1 MAIGEST
8 GVEPSARLRVG
19 ECPSRWPNQ
28 GNRSSRSAYSGCV
41 SNVDA
46 DLFRACRDRDDGA
59 AWAELVQ
66 RHTRRLLA
74 IARNQGLDEASAADV
89 VQTAWR
95 NLFESM
101 HQLREPERI
110 GVWLT
115 TAVKRNAQFVS
126 KRSKRSFPH
135 DPLDQMSPPV
145 DEALLASERRA
156 AVVRALGAIRE
167 QCRQL
172 LVLLFAEDSP
182 SYVAIAQQLSMPI
195 GSIGPTRARCLEEMR
210 RLLGSDPSYL
220 LGSNAT

>member
-1 MAIGEST
+1 
-8 GVEPSARLRVG
+8 
-19 ECPSRWPNQ
+19 
-28 GNRSSRSAYSGCV
+28 V

-59 AWAELVQ
+59 AWAELVH
-66 RHTRRLLA
+66 RHTGRLLA

-101 HQLREPERI
+101 HQLREPEWI
-110 GVWLT
+110 GAWLT
-115 TAVKRNAQFVS
+115 TAVKRHAQFIS
-126 KRSKRSFPH
+126 KRSKRSVPH
-135 DPLDQMSPPV
+135 DPIDQISPPV
-145 DEALLASERRA
+145 DEALLAAERRT

-172 LVLLFAEDSP
+172 LLLLFAEESP
-182 SYVAIAQQLSMPI
+182 SYVAIAQQLNMPI
-195 GSIGPTRARCLEEMR
+195 GSIGPTRARCLDEMR
-210 RLLGSDPSYL
+210 RLLGSDPSFL